1 MLLHTP
7 REVFGDYLETLS
19 TCPGCLQQML
29 VKDMVV
35 YEGHY
40 TQLGTLRWGCAAF
53 CSQVCILRTVAY
65 EGTA

>member
-40 TQLGTLRWGCAAF
+40 TQLGVIRWGYATF
-53 CSQVCILRTVAY
+53 CSLPCLLKAVRC
-65 EGTA
+65 EGEA